1 MLVTP
6 DDKVQEAGQVALSD
20 AVLGILGV
28 RHSILV
34 QHKQIE
40 PGCQRAVW
48 AVCRPRPTLTSDID
62 ICH

>member
-1 MLVTP
+1 MQYADVDVWMTAHPGLLDTFMLVTP

-40 PGCQRAVW
+40 PG
-48 AVCRPRPTLTSDID
+48 
-62 ICH
+62 